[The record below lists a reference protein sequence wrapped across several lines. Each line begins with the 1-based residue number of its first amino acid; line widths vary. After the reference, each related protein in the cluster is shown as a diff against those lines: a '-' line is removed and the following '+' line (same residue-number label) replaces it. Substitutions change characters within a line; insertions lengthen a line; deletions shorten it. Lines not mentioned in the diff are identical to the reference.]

1 MTNTQKNKTNKTNKT
16 NKKNRN
22 NNNYDIVIIGGGI
35 AGLYTLYKLSKSF
48 AHLKILLL
56 ESGQRYGGRIYSYK
70 ETIDKQEYVMDLG
83 AGRLGYH
90 HKLITSLINELGLK
104 PKLIPIP
111 NTKTYI
117 EVTANN
123 KVSNKTTTKDYIMDK
138 LTKFFFSP
146 QVSKLG
152 KSLKQSYY
160 LYEFIGKY
168 MSASFSRKV
177 EDVFEYSSD
186 LNELNAYDAIEY
198 FKYDYNNETKFFT
211 LNGGLE
217 QIIERLLQAIKN
229 TRGYKSHNFNIKNLS
244 NVENITYKNNDSSDL
259 FEISVTNYKG
269 RGSGQETI
277 YSKYVICAIPK
288 KSLEQ
293 LEIFKP
299 LLSELNSINSINL
312 LRIFEIYNKS
322 GENGEM
328 WFKNIQKTIT
338 NTNVQFVIPINPD
351 NGLIMSSYSDC
362 ANARYWNNLLI
373 SKGLDYV
380 KVKLNTKLN
389 LLFSIFNI
397 KVPLSKYI
405 KMHFWDAGVAC
416 WKKDVDS
423 DYLSVKLINPYSRV
437 FIIGENYSKYQ
448 AWCEG
453 ALMTSE
459 SCIAKLVKILTKT
472 KAKTL
477 KQTRKRSDNKLS
489 DNKLSDNKRSDN
501 KLSDYKHKQGGGE
514 VKTFTLGE
522 VKKHNKK
529 NDAWTI
535 IEKKVYDI
543 TTWIPTHPG
552 GDVIL
557 KAVGKDGTRLFKS
570 ANHPSFVKENVLP
583 KYYIGNL
590 SK

>member
-1 MTNTQKNKTNKTNKT
+1 
-16 NKKNRN
+16 
-22 NNNYDIVIIGGGI
+22 
-35 AGLYTLYKLSKSF
+35 
-48 AHLKILLL
+48 
-56 ESGQRYGGRIYSYK
+56 
-70 ETIDKQEYVMDLG
+70 MDLG

-90 HKLITSLINELGLK
+90 HKLINNLINELGLK
-104 PKLIPIP
+104 PKIIPIP

-117 EVTANN
+117 EVAANN
-123 KVSNKTTTKDYIMDK
+123 KVSNKTSTKDYIMDK
-138 LTKFFFSP
+138 LTNFFFSP
-146 QVSKLG
+146 LVSKLG
-152 KSLKQSYY
+152 KTTKQSYY
-160 LYEFIGKY
+160 LYEFLTKY
-168 MSASFSRKV
+168 VSASFSRKV

-186 LNELNAYDAIEY
+186 LKELNAYDAIEY

-217 QIIERLLQAIKN
+217 QIIERLLQAIKK
-229 TRGYKSHNFNIKNLS
+229 TKAYKSHNIRLQNLS
-244 NVENITYKNNDSSDL
+244 NVENITYKKNDTSDL
-259 FEISVTNYKG
+259 FEISVANYSTQ
-269 RGSGQETI
+269 GSSPDI
-277 YSKYVICAIPK
+277 LYSKYVICAIPK
-288 KSLEQ
+288 KSLTQ
-293 LEIFKP
+293 FTIFKP

-312 LRIFEIYNKS
+312 LRIYEIYDKDKDKDKDKEQDS
-322 GENGEM
+322 GTV
-328 WFKNIQKTIT
+328 WFKNIEKTIT

-362 ANARYWNNLLI
+362 ANARYWNNLLA

-389 LLFSIFNI
+389 QLFSIYNI
-397 KVPLSKYI
+397 NVPLSKYI
-405 KMHFWDAGVAC
+405 KMYFWDAGVAC
-416 WKKDVDS
+416 WKKGVDS
-423 DYLSVKLINPYSRV
+423 DYLSVKLLNPYPRV
-437 FIIGENYSKYQ
+437 FIVGENYSKYQ

-459 SCIAKLVKILTKT
+459 SCIAKLVKILAKTKT
-472 KAKTL
+472 KTL
-477 KQTRKRSDNKLS
+477 KRSIKLS
-489 DNKLSDNKRSDN
+489 E
-501 KLSDYKHKQGGGE
+501 YKHKQGGSE

-529 NDAWTI
+529 KDAWTI
-535 IEKKVYDI
+535 IENKVYDI

-570 ANHPSFVKENVLP
+570 VNHPSFVKENVLP

>member
-1 MTNTQKNKTNKTNKT
+1 MTNTQKNKTNKTNHNAT
-16 NKKNRN
+16 NI
-22 NNNYDIVIIGGGI
+22 YDLVIIGGGI
-35 AGLYTLYKLSKSF
+35 SGLYTLYKLSSKY

-90 HKLITSLINELGLK
+90 HKLINSLINELGLK

-117 EVTANN
+117 EVAANN
-123 KVSNKTTTKDYIMDK
+123 KVSNKTSAKDYIMDK

-146 QVSKLG
+146 LVSKLG
-152 KSLKQSYY
+152 KTTKQSYY
-160 LYEFIGKY
+160 LYEFLTKY
-168 MSASFSRKV
+168 VSASFSRKV

-198 FKYDYNNETKFFT
+198 FKYDYNKTSDFFT

-217 QIIERLLQAIKN
+217 QIIERLLQAIKK
-229 TRGYKSHNFNIKNLS
+229 TRAYKSHNIKLQNLS
-244 NVENITYKNNDSSDL
+244 NVENITYKKNDTSDL
-259 FEISVTNYKG
+259 FEISVANYNSQ
-269 RGSGQETI
+269 GSSPDTL

-288 KSLEQ
+288 KSLTQ
-293 LEIFKP
+293 LTIFKP

-312 LRIFEIYNKS
+312 LRIYEIYDKEQDS
-322 GENGEM
+322 GSV
-328 WFKNIQKTIT
+328 WFKNIEKTIT
-338 NTNVQFVIPINPD
+338 NTNVQFVIPVSSD

-362 ANARYWNNLLI
+362 ANARYWNNLLTN
-373 SKGLDYV
+373 KGLDYV
-380 KVKLNTKLN
+380 KVKLNEKLN
-389 LLFSIFNI
+389 LLFSIYNI

-405 KMHFWDAGVAC
+405 KMYFWDAGVAC

-423 DYLSVKLINPYSRV
+423 DYLSVKLLNPYPRV

-459 SCIAKLVKILTKT
+459 SCIAKLVKILAKA

-477 KQTRKRSDNKLS
+477 KRSIKRGNNKPELEA
-489 DNKLSDNKRSDN
+489 KVKIEETTL
-501 KLSDYKHKQGGGE
+501 GGSE
-514 VKTFTLGE
+514 KKAFTLGE

-535 IEKKVYDI
+535 IENKVYDI
-543 TTWIPTHPG
+543 TSWIPTHPG

-557 KAVGKDGTRLFKS
+557 KAVGKNGTRLFKS
-570 ANHPSFVKENVLP
+570 VNHPSFVKENVLP

>member
-1 MTNTQKNKTNKTNKT
+1 MANTQKKH
-16 NKKNRN
+16 KKNH
-22 NNNYDIVIIGGGI
+22 NNYDLVIIGGGI
-35 AGLYTLYKLSKSF
+35 SGLYTLYKLSKKYS
-48 AHLKILLL
+48 HLKILLL
-56 ESGQRYGGRIYSYK
+56 ESGQRYGGRIYSHK

-90 HKLITSLINELGLK
+90 HKLINNLINELGLK
-104 PKLIPIP
+104 PKIIPIP

-117 EVTANN
+117 EVTTNN
-123 KVSNKTTTKDYIMDK
+123 KVSDKTTTKDYIMDK

-146 QVSKLG
+146 LVSKLG

-160 LYEFIGKY
+160 LYEFIEKY
-168 MSASFSRKV
+168 VSASFSRKA

-198 FKYDYNNETKFFT
+198 FKYDYNKTSDFFT

-217 QIIERLLQAIKN
+217 QIIEHLLLAIKK
-229 TRGYKSHNFNIKNLS
+229 TRAYKSNKVKLQNLS
-244 NVENITYKNNDSSDL
+244 NVENINYKKNGSNDL

-269 RGSGQETI
+269 SKSGLETY

-293 LEIFKP
+293 LTIFKP
-299 LLSELNSINSINL
+299 LASDLNSINTINL
-312 LRIFEIYNKS
+312 VRIYEIYNKDKES
-322 GENGEM
+322 ESV
-328 WFKNIQKTIT
+328 WFKNIDKTIT
-338 NTNVQFVIPINPD
+338 NNSVQFVIPINPD

-362 ANARYWNNLLI
+362 ANARYWNNLLA

-380 KVKLNTKLN
+380 KIKLNEKLN
-389 LLFSIFNI
+389 QLFSIYNI

-405 KMHFWDAGVAC
+405 KMYFWDAGVAC
-416 WKKDVDS
+416 WKKDIDS
-423 DYLSVKLINPYSRV
+423 DYLSVKLLNPYSRV

-459 SCIAKLVKILTKT
+459 SCIAKLAETLTNNKNNN
-472 KAKTL
+472 
-477 KQTRKRSDNKLS
+477 TRKIGGF
-489 DNKLSDNKRSDN
+489 NKRNIS
-501 KLSDYKHKQGGGE
+501 
-514 VKTFTLGE
+514 LGE

-535 IEKKVYDI
+535 IENKVYNI
-543 TTWIPTHPG
+543 SSWIPKHPG
-552 GDVIL
+552 GDIIMQ
-557 KAVGKDGTRLFKS
+557 AVGKDATQLFLNNS
-570 ANHPSFVKENVLP
+570 HPDYVKKTILP

-590 SK
+590 IK

>member
-1 MTNTQKNKTNKTNKT
+1 MTNSNTQKNKTNKTNHSP
-16 NKKNRN
+16 NI
-22 NNNYDIVIIGGGI
+22 YDLVIIGGGI
-35 AGLYTLYKLSKSF
+35 AGLYTLYKLSKKYT
-48 AHLKILLL
+48 HLKILLL
-56 ESGQRYGGRIYSYK
+56 ESGQRLGGRIYSYK

-90 HKLITSLINELGLK
+90 HKLINNLINELSLK
-104 PKLIPIP
+104 PKIIPIP

-117 EVTANN
+117 EVREN
-123 KVSNKTTTKDYIMDK
+123 KASNKTSTKDYIMDK

-152 KSLKQSYY
+152 KSTKQSYY
-160 LYEFIGKY
+160 LYEFLTKY
-168 MSASFSRKV
+168 VSASFSRAVK
-177 EDVFEYSSD
+177 DVFEYSSD

-198 FKYDYNNETKFFT
+198 FKYDYTKSAEFFT

-217 QIIERLLQAIKN
+217 QIIDELVVAIKK
-229 TRGYKSHNFNIKNLS
+229 TQGYKSNNIKLVNLS
-244 NVENITYKNNDSSDL
+244 NVENITYKNNNVDDL
-259 FEISVTNYKG
+259 FEISVTNYNSK
-269 RGSGQETI
+269 GSGSKKI
-277 YSKYVICAIPK
+277 YSKHVICAIPK
-288 KSLEQ
+288 KSLTQ
-293 LEIFKP
+293 FTIFKP
-299 LLSELNSINSINL
+299 LLSDLNSINSINL
-312 LRIFEIYNKS
+312 LRIYEIYDKEGDGS
-322 GENGEM
+322 V
-328 WFKNIQKTIT
+328 WFKNVEKTIT
-338 NTNVQFVIPINPD
+338 NTNVQFVIPINRN

-362 ANARYWNNLLI
+362 ANARYWNNLLA

-389 LLFSIFNI
+389 QLFSIVNI

-405 KMHFWDAGVAC
+405 KMYFWDAGVAC
-416 WKKDVDS
+416 WKKGVDS
-423 DYLSVKLINPYSRV
+423 DYLSVKLLNPYSRI

-459 SCIAKLVKILTKT
+459 SCIAKLVKILAKT

-477 KQTRKRSDNKLS
+477 KHKL
-489 DNKLSDNKRSDN
+489 
-501 KLSDYKHKQGGGE
+501 GGSIK
-514 VKTFTLGE
+514 KTFTLAE
-522 VKKHNKK
+522 VKKHKK
-529 NDAWTI
+529 KDDAWTI
-535 IEKKVYDI
+535 IENKVYDI
-543 TTWIPTHPG
+543 SKWIPTHPG

-570 ANHPSFVKENVLP
+570 VNHPSFVKESVLP

>member
-1 MTNTQKNKTNKTNKT
+1 MTNTRK
-16 NKKNRN
+16 NKKNHN
-22 NNNYDIVIIGGGI
+22 PTNVYDLVIIGGGI

-104 PKLIPIP
+104 TKIIPIP

-117 EVTANN
+117 EVNANN
-123 KVSNKTTTKDYIMDK
+123 KVSNKTSTKDYIMDK

-146 QVSKLG
+146 LVSKLG
-152 KSLKQSYY
+152 KTTKQSYY
-160 LYEFIGKY
+160 LYEFLTKY
-168 MSASFSRKV
+168 VSASFSRKV

-198 FKYDYNNETKFFT
+198 FKYDYNKTSDFFT

-217 QIIERLLQAIKN
+217 QIIERLLLAIKK
-229 TRGYKSHNFNIKNLS
+229 TRAYKSHNIRLQNLS
-244 NVENITYKNNDSSDL
+244 NVENITYKKNDASDL
-259 FEISVTNYKG
+259 FEISVANYNTQ
-269 RGSGQETI
+269 GSSPDI
-277 YSKYVICAIPK
+277 LYSKYVICAIPK
-288 KSLEQ
+288 KSLDQ
-293 LEIFKP
+293 LTIFKP
-299 LLSELNSINSINL
+299 LLSDLNSINSINL
-312 LRIFEIYNKS
+312 LRIYEIYDKEQES
-322 GENGEM
+322 GSV
-328 WFKNIQKTIT
+328 WFKNVEKTIT
-338 NTNVQFVIPINPD
+338 NTNVQFVIPVSSD

-362 ANARYWNNLLI
+362 ANARYWNNLLV

-380 KVKLNTKLN
+380 KVKLNEKLN
-389 LLFSIFNI
+389 LLFSIYNI

-405 KMHFWDAGVAC
+405 KMYFWDAGVAC

-423 DYLSVKLINPYSRV
+423 DYLSVKLLNPYPRV

-459 SCIAKLVKILTKT
+459 SCIAKLVKILAKAKT

-477 KQTRKRSDNKLS
+477 KRSIKLS
-489 DNKLSDNKRSDN
+489 
-501 KLSDYKHKQGGGE
+501 KHKQGGSE
-514 VKTFTLGE
+514 KKAFTLGE

-535 IEKKVYDI
+535 IENKVYDI

-570 ANHPSFVKENVLP
+570 VNHPSFVKENVLP

>member
-1 MTNTQKNKTNKTNKT
+1 MTNTQKNKKFNKNHNATNV
-16 NKKNRN
+16 
-22 NNNYDIVIIGGGI
+22 YDLVIIGGGI
-35 AGLYTLYKLSKSF
+35 SGLYTLYKLSSKY

-56 ESGQRYGGRIYSYK
+56 EAGQRYGGRIYSYK

-90 HKLITSLINELGLK
+90 HKLINSLINELGLK
-104 PKLIPIP
+104 TKLIPIP

-123 KVSNKTTTKDYIMDK
+123 NVSNKTSTKDYIMDK

-146 QVSKLG
+146 LVSKLG
-152 KSLKQSYY
+152 KSTKQSYY
-160 LYEFIGKY
+160 LYELLTKY
-168 MSASFSRKV
+168 VSASFSRKV

-186 LNELNAYDAIEY
+186 LKELNAYDAIEY

-217 QIIERLLQAIKN
+217 QIIERLLLAIKK
-229 TRGYKSHNFNIKNLS
+229 TRAYKSHNIKIQNLS
-244 NVENITYKNNDSSDL
+244 NVENITYKKNDTSDL

-293 LEIFKP
+293 LTIFKP

-312 LRIFEIYNKS
+312 LRIYEIYNKS
-322 GENGEM
+322 GESGSV
-328 WFKNIQKTIT
+328 WFKNIEKTIT
-338 NTNVQFVIPINPD
+338 NNNVQFVIPINPD

-362 ANARYWNNLLI
+362 ANARYWNNLLT

-389 LLFSIFNI
+389 SLFSIYNI

-405 KMHFWDAGVAC
+405 KMYFWDAGVAC

-423 DYLSVKLINPYSRV
+423 DYLSVKLLNPYPRV

-459 SCIAKLVKILTKT
+459 SCIAKLVKILTKANT
-472 KAKTL
+472 KTL
-477 KQTRKRSDNKLS
+477 KRSIKRGNNKLE
-489 DNKLSDNKRSDN
+489 L
-501 KLSDYKHKQGGGE
+501 E
-514 VKTFTLGE
+514 VKVEDTTLGGSEKQAFTLGE

-535 IEKKVYDI
+535 IENKVYDI

-557 KAVGKDGTRLFKS
+557 KAVGKNGTRFFKS
-570 ANHPSFVKENVLP
+570 ANHPSFVKLSVLP

>member
-1 MTNTQKNKTNKTNKT
+1 MTNTQKNKTNKTNHNAT
-16 NKKNRN
+16 NI
-22 NNNYDIVIIGGGI
+22 YDLVIIGGGI
-35 AGLYTLYKLSKSF
+35 AGLYTLYKLSKKY

-90 HKLITSLINELGLK
+90 HKLINSLINELGLK
-104 PKLIPIP
+104 PKIIPIP

-117 EVTANN
+117 EVAANN
-123 KVSNKTTTKDYIMDK
+123 KVSNKTSAKDYIMDK
-138 LTKFFFSP
+138 LTQFFFSP
-146 QVSKLG
+146 LVSKLG
-152 KSLKQSYY
+152 KSTKQSYY
-160 LYEFIGKY
+160 LYEFLTKY
-168 MSASFSRKV
+168 VSASFSRKV

-217 QIIERLLQAIKN
+217 QIIERLLQAIKK
-229 TRGYKSHNFNIKNLS
+229 TRAYKSHNIRLQNLS
-244 NVENITYKNNDSSDL
+244 NVENITYKKNDVSDL
-259 FEISVTNYKG
+259 FEISVANYNSQ
-269 RGSGQETI
+269 GSSPDTL

-288 KSLEQ
+288 KSLNQ
-293 LEIFKP
+293 LTIFKP

-312 LRIFEIYNKS
+312 LRIYEIYNKS
-322 GENGEM
+322 GESGSV
-328 WFKNIQKTIT
+328 WFKNIEKTIT

-362 ANARYWNNLLI
+362 ANARYWNNLLT

-389 LLFSIFNI
+389 MLFSIYNI

-405 KMHFWDAGVAC
+405 KMYFWDAGVAC

-423 DYLSVKLINPYSRV
+423 DYLSVKLINPYPRV

-459 SCIAKLVKILTKT
+459 SCIAKLVKILAKAKTKT
-472 KAKTL
+472 KTL
-477 KQTRKRSDNKLS
+477 KNSIKRGNNKLEVEETT
-489 DNKLSDNKRSDN
+489 L
-501 KLSDYKHKQGGGE
+501 GGSE
-514 VKTFTLGE
+514 KKAFTLGE

-535 IEKKVYDI
+535 IENKVYDI

-557 KAVGKDGTRLFKS
+557 KAVGKNGTRLFKS
-570 ANHPSFVKENVLP
+570 VNHPSFVKENVLP

>member
-1 MTNTQKNKTNKTNKT
+1 MNNTRKNKTNHDP
-16 NKKNRN
+16 KNN
-22 NNNYDIVIIGGGI
+22 DPNNYDIVIIGGGI
-35 AGLYTLYKLSKSF
+35 AGLYTLYKLSKKYV
-48 AHLKILLL
+48 HLKILLL

-90 HKLITSLINELGLK
+90 HKLINSLINELGLK
-104 PKLIPIP
+104 TKRIPIP
-111 NTKTYI
+111 NAKTYI
-117 EVTANN
+117 EVTEKN
-123 KVSNKTTTKDYIMDK
+123 KVSNKTTTKDYIMNE

-146 QVSKLG
+146 LVSKLG
-152 KSLKQSYY
+152 KSLKQKYY
-160 LYEFIGKY
+160 LYDFLTKY
-168 MSASFSRKV
+168 VSASFSRKV

-217 QIIERLLQAIKN
+217 QIIARLFLAIKKS
-229 TRGYKSHNFNIKNLS
+229 RSYKSHNIKLHNLS
-244 NVENITYKNNDSSDL
+244 NVENITYKKNHASDL

-269 RGSGQETI
+269 KGSGQETI

-312 LRIFEIYNKS
+312 LRIYEIYNKNKES
-322 GENGEM
+322 GEV
-328 WFKNIQKTIT
+328 WFKNVEKTIT
-338 NTNVQFVIPINPD
+338 NSNVQFVIPINSD

-362 ANARYWNNLLI
+362 ANARYWNNLLT

-380 KVKLNTKLN
+380 KIKLHEKLN
-389 LLFSIFNI
+389 LLFSIYNI

-405 KMHFWDAGVAC
+405 KMYFWDAGVAC

-423 DYLSVKLINPYSRV
+423 DYLSSKLLNPYPRV

-459 SCIAKLVKILTKT
+459 SCIAKLVKILAMSK
-472 KAKTL
+472 
-477 KQTRKRSDNKLS
+477 KQTRKLGKSKLVKSKLIKSKLIKSNKIE
-489 DNKLSDNKRSDN
+489 DTTI
-501 KLSDYKHKQGGGE
+501 GGSE

-535 IEKKVYDI
+535 IENKVYNI
-543 TTWIPTHPG
+543 STWIPTHPG

-557 KAVGKDGTRLFKS
+557 KAVGKNGTRLFKS
-570 ANHPSFVKENVLP
+570 VNHPSFVKESVLP